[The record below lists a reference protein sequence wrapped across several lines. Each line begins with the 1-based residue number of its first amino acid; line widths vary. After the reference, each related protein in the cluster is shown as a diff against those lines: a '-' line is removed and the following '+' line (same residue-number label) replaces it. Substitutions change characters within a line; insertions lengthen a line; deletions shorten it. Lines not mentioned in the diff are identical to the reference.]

1 MSAKADA
8 LRFPGTGPG
17 HRSQWYAILAAA
29 LVAVAVAVTMF
40 VLTSRTTSTAPEHA
54 RPANGSQPVSGS
66 TAGGVRPDSTVM
78 QVGGTSIYRFH
89 PLPGANTF
97 FEPAAGTGSGASS
110 DGGRQGAGDP
120 RVGGSGVYRY
130 HGLP

>member
-8 LRFPGTGPG
+8 LRFPGMGSG
-17 HRSQWYAILAAA
+17 NRSQWYAILAAA
-29 LVAVAVAVTMF
+29 LVAVAVAVSMF
-40 VLTSRTTSTAPEHA
+40 VLTSRTTSTAPERV

-66 TAGGVRPDSTVM
+66 TAGVRPDSAVM

-89 PLPGANTF
+89 PLPGANSF
-97 FEPAAGTGSGASS
+97 FEPAAPATGAGSG
-110 DGGRQGAGDP
+110 GGHQVAGDP
-120 RVGGSGVYRY
+120 RVGGSGAYRY